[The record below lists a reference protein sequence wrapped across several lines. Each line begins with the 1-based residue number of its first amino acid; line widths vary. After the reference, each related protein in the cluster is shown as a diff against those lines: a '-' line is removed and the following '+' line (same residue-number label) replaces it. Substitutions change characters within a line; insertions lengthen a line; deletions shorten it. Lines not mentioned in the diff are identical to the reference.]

1 MKKRP
6 ILLMLTVVTLFSCE
20 EVIELDLEATPQKV
34 VIEGLFTDRRGDQ
47 FVRISK
53 TTDFYNSSALEVV
66 NGAAVSV
73 TSSDGEVF
81 QFIEITSGY
90 YVPSGKVS
98 GEIGKSY
105 KLSVSIGD
113 QVYESEDQLL
123 RVSDIDSLD
132 YELTSDPTDEREEKG
147 HFYDL
152 LIYFQEPKETKDYYF
167 FKFYRNDSLSYTN
180 ANDIY
185 LTSDEALSESIKGF
199 PAPVYYA
206 ENDTAYMEMYSLSRD
221 GYLYFSDLTN
231 LQFSDG
237 GLFGP
242 VPANPR
248 SNISNGALG
257 FFQVSAVTAKE
268 IILKKKN

>member
-1 MKKRP
+1 MKKRY
-6 ILLMLTVVTLFSCE
+6 ILMMLTVVTLFSCE
-20 EVIELDLEATPQKV
+20 EVIQLDLEATPQKV

-53 TTDFYNSSALEVV
+53 TADFYNSDALEVV
-66 NGAAVSV
+66 SGADVTV
-73 TSSDGEVF
+73 TSSDGEVIP
-81 QFIEITSGY
+81 FIEITSGY
-90 YVPSGKVS
+90 YAPSGKVS
-98 GEIGKSY
+98 GQIGMSY
-105 KLSVSIGD
+105 KLAVRIDD
-113 QVYESEDQLL
+113 QVYESEEQLL
-123 RVSDIDSLD
+123 RVTDIDSLN
-132 YELTSDPTDEREEKG
+132 YELTEDPSDERMEKG
-147 HFYDL
+147 HLYDL
-152 LIYFQEPKETKDYYF
+152 LMYFQEPKGTQDYYF
-167 FKFYRNDSLSYTN
+167 FKFYRNDSLAYTN

-206 ENDTAYMEMYSLSRD
+206 ENDTAYMEMFSLTRK
-221 GYLYFSDLTN
+221 GYLYFSDLAN

-257 FFQVSAVTAKE
+257 FFQVSAVVSKE